1 MHSGTKYLGGHS
13 DLLAGVLVT
22 KSKAVWGSLF
32 EDRIDQ
38 GAVPG
43 NLESF
48 LLLRSLRT
56 LPLRVNRQSQ
66 SATALAAWLHS
77 LTVKGAE
84 QLSAQDA
91 EAGLGNGQVV
101 DWVWHPSLQPWT
113 EVKTPFGRKLESPGF
128 DPRSQMSGG
137 FSPCFSINL
146 ANTKVADKMAHAT
159 RYFVPA
165 TSLGGVESLLEQR
178 VQVNPNED
186 PNVVRISVGL
196 EDVEDLKA
204 DLRNAFLTSLAA

>member
-22 KSKAVWGSLF
+22 KSKAVWGALF
-32 EDRIDQ
+32 DDRIAQ

-66 SATALAAWLHS
+66 TATVLAAWLHS
-77 LTVKGAE
+77 LTVNGAS
-84 QLSAQDA
+84 QLNTQDA
-91 EAGLGNGQVV
+91 EAGLGNGKVV
-101 DWVWHPSLQPWT
+101 NWVWHPSLQPWT
-113 EVKTPFGRKLESPGF
+113 EAKTPFGRKLESPGF
-128 DPRSQMSGG
+128 DPRNQMSGG
-137 FSPCFSINL
+137 FTPCFSINL
-146 ANTKVADKMAHAT
+146 ADIKVANAMGHAT
-159 RYFVPA
+159 QYFVPA

-178 VQVNPNED
+178 VHVNPSED
-186 PNVVRISVGL
+186 PGVVRISVGL

-204 DLRNAFLTSLAA
+204 DLRNAFLTSLAV